1 MHKNSMNKV
10 IIIGN
15 LGRDPERRALP
26 DGRAISNISV
36 ATTESYRDSSSGEIK
51 EITEWHRCVAFGKTA
66 DYINQYVTKGRKVYV
81 EGRIRT
87 RKWQDKDGNDRYT
100 TEILVDILILLDRR
114 GAGQD
119 EDDSGSASDVSIQY
133 DENENTSSN
142 TGTSENLPQDD
153 DLPF

>member
-15 LGRDPERRALP
+15 LGRDPDRRALP

-36 ATTESYRDSSSGEIK
+36 ATSESYRDSSSGEIK

-66 DYINQYVTKGRKVYV
+66 DYINQYVTKGRKVYI
-81 EGRIRT
+81 EGRLKT

-100 TEILVDILILLDRR
+100 TEINIDFLILLDKR
-114 GAGQD
+114 GSGS
-119 EDDSGSASDVSIQY
+119 DDSDSSTSDVSIQY
-133 DENENTSSN
+133 DEEDSS
-142 TGTSENLPQDD
+142 GQQAGKSENLPQDD
-153 DLPF
+153 LPF

>member
-119 EDDSGSASDVSIQY
+119 EEDSGSASDVSIQY
-133 DENENTSSN
+133 DENDNTSSN

>member
-36 ATTESYRDSSSGEIK
+36 ATTEAYRDSGTGDLK

-81 EGRIRT
+81 EGRLRT
-87 RKWQDKDGNDRYT
+87 RKWQDKEGNDRYT
-100 TEILVDILILLDRR
+100 TEINIDILILLDKR
-114 GAGQD
+114 G
-119 EDDSGSASDVSIQY
+119 SGSDDYDNRSNSDVSIQY
-133 DENENTSSN
+133 DEDVTKGKETA
-142 TGTSENLPQDD
+142 TSENLPKD

>member
-1 MHKNSMNKV
+1 MNKV

>member
-1 MHKNSMNKV
+1 MNKV

-36 ATTESYRDSSSGEIK
+36 ATTESYRDASSGEIK

-81 EGRIRT
+81 EGRLRT

-114 GAGQD
+114 GTGQD
-119 EDDSGSASDVSIQY
+119 DDSGSSPDISIQY
-133 DENENTSSN
+133 DEDENSTSSGS
-142 TGTSENLPQDD
+142 GTSENLPQDD
-153 DLPF
+153 LPF

>member
-36 ATTESYRDSSSGEIK
+36 ATTESYRDSSSAEIK

-81 EGRIRT
+81 EGRLRT

-119 EDDSGSASDVSIQY
+119 DDDSGSASDVSIQY
-133 DENENTSSN
+133 DENDNTSSGS
-142 TGTSENLPQDD
+142 GTSEKLPQDD

>member
-1 MHKNSMNKV
+1 MNKV

-36 ATTESYRDSSSGEIK
+36 ATTESYRDSSSAEIK

-81 EGRIRT
+81 EGRLRT

-119 EDDSGSASDVSIQY
+119 DDDSGSASDVSIQY
-133 DENENTSSN
+133 DENDNTSSGS
-142 TGTSENLPQDD
+142 GTSEKLPQDD